1 MSTSQRWSPDLGGR
15 EVANGRNSLVL
26 TEEPLRRWKRMC
38 AWEIDGDG
46 SDGFPTEV
54 LQLGS
59 VVLLQCVK
67 DRPCLRQVPLS
78 AGGENPATAAGG
90 VAWSSQTDVDVGGCD
105 WPWRGF
111 TASPSL
117 KLSST
122 YCTFVC
128 VCMRGG
134 GRRRLRAKWEHAS

>member
-26 TEEPLRRWKRMC
+26 TEEPLRRWRRMC

-46 SDGFPTEV
+46 LDGFPTEV

-67 DRPCLRQVPLS
+67 LQGPALPPSGTVHQNLCLRGERIQPLLH
-78 AGGENPATAAGG
+78 AG
-90 VAWSSQTDVDVGGCD
+90 
-105 WPWRGF
+105 
-111 TASPSL
+111 
-117 KLSST
+117 
-122 YCTFVC
+122 
-128 VCMRGG
+128 
-134 GRRRLRAKWEHAS
+134 